1 MSPLQTP
8 AATITEPVLLET
20 ELQDA
25 IRVFSLRSETPFLDA
40 QVLISRLLGKPRS
53 WILAHPEFPLS
64 PKEHTGLADA
74 LVEIAQ
80 GIPLPY
86 ILKEWEFYGLPFT
99 ISPDVLIPRPETE
112 LLVETALTMLEMQS
126 GSLRVADVGTGSG
139 VIAISLA
146 VKAPRHHYY
155 ASDISFRALQICK
168 KNALGHGVLSRLS
181 FIQADLLD
189 YTSGKFGLVC
199 ANLPYI
205 PAKRLPGLE
214 VARQE
219 PVIALDGGSDGLLFI
234 NRLMQQAPLFL
245 SPRGWLLME
254 IDASQGKILKELA
267 ARTIGPAEITIL
279 KDLAGNDRLLKI
291 VV

>member
-1 MSPLQTP
+1 MSPLQNP

-40 QVLISRLLGKPRS
+40 QVLISKLLGKPRS

-139 VIAISLA
+139 AIAISLA

-168 KNALGHGVLSRLS
+168 KNALRHGVLSQLS

-189 YTSGKFGLVC
+189 YTSGKFDLVC

-267 ARTIGPAEITIL
+267 ARTIGPAEVTIL